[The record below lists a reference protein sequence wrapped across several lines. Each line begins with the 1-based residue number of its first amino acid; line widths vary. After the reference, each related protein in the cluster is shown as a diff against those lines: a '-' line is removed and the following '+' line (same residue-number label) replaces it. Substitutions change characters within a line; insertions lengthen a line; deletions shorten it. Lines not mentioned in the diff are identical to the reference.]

1 MHWAL
6 LATYVFLFHVP
17 SISYTVLA
25 YEVGSFEYYTTNPNR
40 ISADL
45 MLGPTDENGNRMQRE
60 NCVLYVNRYQHR
72 EEYDPRDPNYPKNR
86 AVQFTELMNDETNNI
101 LGFHTIYDIYD
112 SSKAFDEHSGPMYE
126 ATVSGNLRNWFRLT
140 SAQFAYFC
148 AGLVYLVIEEAQIF
162 DDSIWVTHELPALW
176 DNPAITQI
184 IEIRPTDIG
193 RAVADRTTIIP
204 YYPYRGGLPP
214 HSPLSNV
221 DNSSTNP
228 LGINIDLDL
237 QEIPRRV
244 VNVAD
249 IILVLY
255 ELYNT
260 FVPLWQVLAIAYIC
274 QNGLLWSVLATH

>member
-1 MHWAL
+1 ML
-6 LATYVFLFHVP
+6 ILRFL
-17 SISYTVLA
+17 
-25 YEVGSFEYYTTNPNR
+25 
-40 ISADL
+40 D
-45 MLGPTDENGNRMQRE
+45 
-60 NCVLYVNRYQHR
+60 
-72 EEYDPRDPNYPKNR
+72 
-86 AVQFTELMNDETNNI
+86 
-101 LGFHTIYDIYD
+101 DIYD

-126 ATVSGNLRNWFRLT
+126 ANVSGNLRNWFRLT

-204 YYPYRGGLPP
+204 YYPYRTFFQLQTHLSALLIDLYIGGGLPP

-228 LGINIDLDL
+228 LGINVDLDL